1 MASKSKK
8 KANGRGATKKPASK
22 RKTTSKKTARSA
34 VTGRFVTVA
43 PKSNSWVVKREG
55 SSRSRV
61 YDTQA
66 DAITAATKTA
76 RDSGSGLRI
85 QRRDGTIRAVS
96 TSRADS
102 LMLGVWKSAR
112 KASTSSSKR

>member
-1 MASKSKK
+1 VAEKSKK
-8 KANGRGATKKPASK
+8 KANGRGAAKKSAGK
-22 RKTTSKKTARSA
+22 KKTTIKKDARSA

-61 YDTQA
+61 YNTQA

-76 RDSGSGLRI
+76 RNSQLELRI
-85 QRRDGTIRAVS
+85 QRSDGTLRAVS

-112 KASTSSSKR
+112 KANTTSGKR

>member
-1 MASKSKK
+1 VASKSKK
-8 KANGRGATKKPASK
+8 KANGRGTTNKPAGK
-22 RKTTSKKTARSA
+22 NIASKKTARST

-43 PKSNSWVVKREG
+43 PKSDSWVVKREG
-55 SSRSRV
+55 SNRSRV

-76 RDSGSGLRI
+76 RDSKSGLMIR
-85 QRRDGTIRAVS
+85 RRDGTIREIS

-102 LMLGVWKSAR
+102 LMLGVWKAAR
-112 KASTSSSKR
+112 KASTASRKR